1 MDEIAVL
8 VLNYSFEPLHF
19 TNGRRAITLMLAGK
33 AEAVEDSPRVVRSP
47 SRAFALPA
55 VIRPAVYIRKAFLHR
70 AGFNKKNILRPDG
83 YNWQYCKRRRE
94 RLTSRHP
101 MPRS

>member
-55 VIRPAVYIRKAFLHR
+55 VFPPAGYIATTLLHPPAFS
-70 AGFNKKNILRPDG
+70 KQNILQTDGLTRHYWNHRRQRP
-83 YNWQYCKRRRE
+83 
-94 RLTSRHP
+94 TVHH
-101 MPRS
+101 